1 MTRFFKKAGILL
13 LSIGMLTITPAQSL
27 LTNLHTTWANQAVIR
42 GSNVNVRSAAGT
54 NSAIVT
60 SLAANSP
67 VSITGQ
73 QTGSDGKLWY
83 QISFNGGSGFVR
95 SDFIRLSV
103 NYATDPNFEAAL
115 TQQGFPESY
124 KVGLR
129 QLHAQYP
136 NWIFTAKQTGLDWNQ
151 AVAAELEGTNSLIES
166 SSKSSWKSTD
176 SGKYDWLS
184 SSWPG
189 FDGATW
195 VAASKEIV
203 SYYMDPRNF
212 LDDRYIFQ
220 FNVHKFNPSIQTID
234 GLKAML
240 QGTFLAGNVSID
252 SSSPLYQT
260 ALQAQNSQLSQSAES
275 LNAIIAAGA
284 NQDEAV
290 IDYSAPGAALAA
302 ANAGGTTTTTAG
314 PVPGTSNG
322 AVVPSITA
330 NSSNPSG
337 VNTNG
342 SISVSY
348 ADIIMEAA
356 QLSQENPYVL
366 AAMIL
371 QEQGKSGTSGSISGS
386 SGYYNYFNIGAY
398 AANGMSAVERGI
410 WYASQ
415 SGNYNRPWNTP
426 ERAIIGGAMFYA
438 ENYLNAGQDTL
449 YLKRFN
455 VQGSNIFKH
464 QYMTNTQGAAA
475 EGAYLSEAYG
485 TASKNLAQEFSIP
498 VYNNMPE
505 NACPIPT
512 GDGSPNNKLGSLSVN
527 GFTLTPGFNMD
538 TANYTLIVDPSVS
551 QVTISAQALHNA
563 ASIAGTGTV
572 SLTGASTSIPIS
584 VTAQN
589 GSVRQYVITINKQTG
604 GQTDPYSAAS
614 GYSSSDSSTVQ
625 TSGASLPTQES
636 TQNAS
641 SVVTNIVEVG
651 VGPL

>member
-234 GLKAML
+234 GLRAML

-260 ALQAQNSQLSQSAES
+260 ALQAQNSQLSQSAEG

-398 AANGMSAVERGI
+398 AANEMSAVERGI

-438 ENYLNAGQDTL
+438 ENFLNAGQDTL

-464 QYMTNTQGAAA
+464 QYMTNTQGAAE

-614 GYSSSDSSTVQ
+614 GYSSSDSSADQ

>member
-103 NYATDPNFEAAL
+103 NYATDPNFETAL

-260 ALQAQNSQLSQSAES
+260 ALQAQNSQLSQSAEG

-464 QYMTNTQGAAA
+464 QYMTNTQGAAE

>member
-260 ALQAQNSQLSQSAES
+260 ALQAQNSQLSQSAEG

-464 QYMTNTQGAAA
+464 QYMTNTQGAAE

-614 GYSSSDSSTVQ
+614 GYSSSDSSTGQ

>member
-234 GLKAML
+234 GLRAML

-260 ALQAQNSQLSQSAES
+260 ALQAQNSQLSQSAEG

-398 AANGMSAVERGI
+398 AANEMSAVERGI

-438 ENYLNAGQDTL
+438 ENFLNAGQDTL

-464 QYMTNTQGAAA
+464 QYMTNTQGAAE